1 MEILM
6 RVVLLSAIANGG
18 IVLGVETE
26 PVMLTDFSVC
36 TPRSALAT
44 KPEFRHWQMIEYQ
57 ADGVSGKMLR
67 AKGLIEAPDVTLP
80 MKIKGWHKIY
90 IAYWNPLFE
99 FGIPRE
105 MVL

>member
-36 TPRSALAT
+36 TPRSA
-44 KPEFRHWQMIEYQ
+44 P
-57 ADGVSGKMLR
+57 MLNTTSWR
-67 AKGLIEAPDVTLP
+67 SARKLL
-80 MKIKGWHKIY
+80 
-90 IAYWNPLFE
+90 
-99 FGIPRE
+99 
-105 MVL
+105 